1 MFGENKNIKDSSNS
15 SNTNYQ
21 ISAQKMSSFD
31 SLKDIKISYTKTNK
45 LVTAMYMVTDIMD
58 KSEPIRNKL
67 RTLSIEILSDIDTE
81 NRFILSKK
89 VAIVLELL
97 DMSLALNM
105 ISVMNKNILSREFL
119 DLKKALLTPKQNE
132 FSLEGFLVEEDQFP
146 INNIKEINTQN
157 NSLIYKGHHKGHIK
171 STNLGVQKGSTLMKA
186 ISDKTFTIQHSDSF
200 DMLKKERRFE
210 IVKII
215 KNIKDTNPKAGGA
228 TIKDI
233 KEAKNLVL
241 KSCSEKT
248 LQRELISMV
257 KDHVLN
263 KIGEKRW
270 SKYSL
275 K

>member
-15 SNTNYQ
+15 SDTGYS
-21 ISAQKMSSFD
+21 ISSQKMSILNV
-31 SLKDIKISYTKTNK
+31 LKDTKISYTKTNK

-67 RTLSIEILSDIDTE
+67 RTLGVEILSDIDME
-81 NRFILSKK
+81 NRFLLINKVDSVLS
-89 VAIVLELL
+89 LL
-97 DMSLALNM
+97 DMSLTLNM
-105 ISVMNKNILSREFL
+105 ISGMNKNILTREFL
-119 DLKKALLTPKQNE
+119 NLKNSLLVPKQNA
-132 FSLEGFLVEEDQFP
+132 FSLGDFLTEEYQLIGDET
-146 INNIKEINTQN
+146 KEIDTK
-157 NSLIYKGHHKGHIK
+157 NSNLFYKGHHKGHIK
-171 STNLGVQKGSTLMKA
+171 STNIGIQKGSTLMKA
-186 ISDKTFTIQHSDSF
+186 ISDKTSSVQHSESF

-233 KEAKNLVL
+233 KEGKSPVL

>member
-15 SNTNYQ
+15 SNSNYQ

-67 RTLSIEILSDIDTE
+67 RTLGVEILSDIDTE

-89 VAIVLELL
+89 VAIILELL
-97 DMSLALNM
+97 DMSLTLNM
-105 ISVMNKNILSREFL
+105 ISIMNKNILSREFL
-119 DLKKALLTPKQNE
+119 DLKKALFTPKQNE
-132 FSLEGFLVEEDQFP
+132 FSLEGFFVEEDQFP
-146 INNIKEINTQN
+146 INNTKEIITQN
-157 NSLIYKGHHKGHIK
+157 TSLIYKGHHKGHIK
-171 STNLGVQKGSTLMKA
+171 STNIGMQKGSTLMKA
-186 ISDKTFTIQHSDSF
+186 ISDKTFSIQHSDSF

-233 KEAKNLVL
+233 KEVKNSVL

>member
-67 RTLSIEILSDIDTE
+67 RTLSIEILSDIDSE

-97 DMSLALNM
+97 DMSLTLNM
-105 ISVMNKNILSREFL
+105 ISIMNKNILSREFL

-233 KEAKNLVL
+233 KEAKNPVL